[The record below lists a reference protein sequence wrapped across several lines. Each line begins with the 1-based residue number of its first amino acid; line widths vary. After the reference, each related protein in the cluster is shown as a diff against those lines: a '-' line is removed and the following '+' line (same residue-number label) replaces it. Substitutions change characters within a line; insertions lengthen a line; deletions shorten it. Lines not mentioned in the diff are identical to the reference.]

1 MSTAAAILA
10 ALLSIVALP
19 LILRI
24 DSALRAED
32 IRRACREAASLVLA
46 AAAVAVL
53 VTIAGRAR

>member
-1 MSTAAAILA
+1 MSAVAVILA
-10 ALLSIVALP
+10 VVLSIAALP

-32 IRRACREAASLVLA
+32 LRRAGREAVRLALA

-53 VTIAGRAR
+53 VTIAGRSR